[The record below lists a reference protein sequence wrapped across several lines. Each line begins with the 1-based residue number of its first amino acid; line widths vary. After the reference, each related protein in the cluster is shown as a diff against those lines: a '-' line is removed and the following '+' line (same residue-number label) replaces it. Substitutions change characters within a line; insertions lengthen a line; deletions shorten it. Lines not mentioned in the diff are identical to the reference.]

1 MSRRKAAP
9 KRHILQDPLFKSRM
23 VTKFINRVMESGGKS
38 KAEKVVYDALNIVA
52 NKLNGKAAASAD
64 TSIRNDGNLRDLAH
78 DALKRAID
86 AASPVVEV
94 RTRRVGGSNYQ
105 VPVEVRADR
114 RVALAMRWII
124 QYAKARRGEKT
135 MVKRLAA
142 EILDAIENRGEAV
155 KKRLDTHR
163 MAEANKA
170 YAHFKF

>member
-23 VTKFINRVMESGGKS
+23 VTKFINRLMKSGGKS

-52 NKLNGKAAASAD
+52 GKLNGKAAAGA
-64 TSIRNDGNLRDLAH
+64 SIRNDESLRGLAH

-105 VPVEVRADR
+105 VPAEVRADR
-114 RVALAMRWII
+114 RTALAMRWII